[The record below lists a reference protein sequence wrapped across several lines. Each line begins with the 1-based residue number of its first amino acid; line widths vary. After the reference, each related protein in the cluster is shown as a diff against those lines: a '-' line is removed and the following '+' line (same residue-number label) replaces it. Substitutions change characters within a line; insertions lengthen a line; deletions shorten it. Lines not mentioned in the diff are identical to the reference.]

1 MLGPLAVVSIV
12 VAVVVVLAT
21 RGTSSAGVDNGGPG
35 SRCEP
40 RAQRLSRP
48 AEPGTRAG
56 TFAGDYYE
64 LGDPTPPQPAAPLM
78 LVIHGGGW
86 TDDGP
91 GQVQSVRDQAD
102 MWRALGWRTLNL
114 DYHACARSLTDVLAF
129 YDHFHGLARGGAICA
144 DGLSAGGQLALMLA
158 AYRPVR
164 CVIALA
170 PETDLPA
177 LAKQRTSKSSTL
189 QTGQPTS
196 AGPVYAYNLA
206 VAAFGA
212 SRLAA
217 MSPALQAKHIR
228 ARVLLAVGTNDIFV
242 PEAQLLEFA
251 NRHPG
256 YTRLLM
262 LPVGGIVWL
271 HGKTTARGI
280 QEATRAE
287 RELADAARRNTCR
300 CR

>member
-1 MLGPLAVVSIV
+1 
-12 VAVVVVLAT
+12 VATGV
-21 RGTSSAGVDNGGPG
+21 TSSAGVDDGTPG

-40 RAQRLSRP
+40 RAQRLTRP
-48 AEPGTRAG
+48 AEHGTRAG
-56 TFAGDYYE
+56 TFDGNYYE
-64 LGDPTPPQPAAPLM
+64 LGDPVPTRAAAPLM

-114 DYHACARSLTDVLAF
+114 DYHACARSLGDVLAF
-129 YDHFHGLARGGAICA
+129 YDHFRALARGGAICA

-158 AYRPVR
+158 AYRARVR

-177 LAKQRTSKSSTL
+177 LAKQRTSHSSTL
-189 QTGQPTS
+189 LTGQPAS

-212 SRLAA
+212 ARLVAV
-217 MSPALQAKHIR
+217 SPALQAKRIR

-242 PEAQLLEFA
+242 PRAQLLEFA
-251 NRHPG
+251 KRHPG
-256 YTRLLM
+256 YTRVMM

-271 HGKTTARGI
+271 HGKTTAQGI
-280 QEATRAE
+280 HDVARAE
-287 RELADAARRNTCR
+287 RELTDSQRSKP
-300 CR
+300 